1 MVSTRRRMT
10 WGLVVVGMAWLAAP
24 PLLAHHAF
32 AAEFDANQPVVLKGT
47 VSKAEWVNP
56 HSWLYLDV
64 KDDSGK
70 VTTWAIECGAPNAL
84 LRRGWNKN
92 DLPVGTEIVVDGYRA
107 KNGSTSANAK
117 DITFRDGKKLF
128 MGSSG
133 TGAPY
138 EPATGAS
145 PR

>member
-1 MVSTRRRMT
+1 MRSKVLLTLL
-10 WGLVVVGMAWLAAP
+10 WVGFAMAGGAVG
-24 PLLAHHAF
+24 AHHAF
-32 AAEFDANQPVVLKGT
+32 SAEFDASQPIVLKRT

-56 HSWLYLDV
+56 HSWVYLDV
-64 KDDSGK
+64 KDEAGK

-92 DLPVGTEIVVDGYRA
+92 SLPIGSEIVVDGFRA
-107 KNGSTSANAK
+107 KNGSPTANAK
-117 DITFRDGKKLF
+117 DITTADGNKLF

-138 EPATGAS
+138 EEKK
-145 PR
+145 

>member
-1 MVSTRRRMT
+1 MQSKLMLVLVGI
-10 WGLVVVGMAWLAAP
+10 GLVMAGGAVD
-24 PLLAHHAF
+24 AHHAF
-32 AAEFDANQPVVLKGT
+32 SAEFDAAQPIVLKGT

-56 HSWLYLDV
+56 HSWVYIDV
-64 KDDSGK
+64 KDETGK

-92 DLPVGTEIVVDGYRA
+92 SLPIGSEIVVDGFRA
-107 KNGSTSANAK
+107 KNGSPTANAK
-117 DITFRDGKKLF
+117 DITTADGSKLF

-138 EPATGAS
+138 EEKK
-145 PR
+145 